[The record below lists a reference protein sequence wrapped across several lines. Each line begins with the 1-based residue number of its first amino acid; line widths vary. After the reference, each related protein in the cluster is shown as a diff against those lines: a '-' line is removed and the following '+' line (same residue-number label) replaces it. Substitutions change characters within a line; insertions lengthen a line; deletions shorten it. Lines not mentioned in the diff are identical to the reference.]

1 MANRDRV
8 KLAFIHV
15 PDEGSG
21 AVGGRQVQG
30 LGRVRGWMTPAQ
42 AGWHWHWQI
51 VCRWVCLA
59 GRQTG
64 TGLAGLEAALARGM
78 AGQQRRRQASSSS
91 SAAAARAARTIL
103 TTEPKRRSLK
113 IWVGMQAEVERTC
126 VVGGWATACS
136 TKTHLAASVTA
147 NPRGL
152 VWVQSREITDV
163 CTRVPYLGAIS

>member
-15 PDEGSG
+15 PTEGFG

-42 AGWHWHWQI
+42 AGWHWHWQV

-64 TGLAGLEAALARGM
+64 TGLAGLEAALTRGM

-91 SAAAARAARTIL
+91 SAAAARAARTTL
-103 TTEPKRRSLK
+103 TTEPKGLKRRSLK
-113 IWVGMQAEVERTC
+113 IWVGMQAEVERAC
-126 VVGGWATACS
+126 VWLVDGRRRAAQ
-136 TKTHLAASVTA
+136 THLGASVTA

-152 VWVQSREITDV
+152 VWW
-163 CTRVPYLGAIS
+163 